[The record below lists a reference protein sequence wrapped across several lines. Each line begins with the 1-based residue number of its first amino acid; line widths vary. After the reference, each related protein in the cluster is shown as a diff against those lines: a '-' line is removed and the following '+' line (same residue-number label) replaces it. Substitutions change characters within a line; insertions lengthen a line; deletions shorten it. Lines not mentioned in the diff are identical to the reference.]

1 MNWNDNEEFEDMF
14 GEIRKELYKDDFF
27 SLMMIENAEKFF
39 EFLREHLQ
47 TAQDN
52 DILSDIL
59 KLAMDD
65 YNKYEIDLSIDEL
78 SDKGLIRMVVDGNGQ
93 LAYEATEAGLEVNDL
108 INNQHTTYGEETQT
122 NYIMDMKYS
131 PEIFRVTGTDDALKF
146 IDHGDNFEF
155 IVIPAGKQHNGDEFV
170 EFYHTIFTHYND
182 PGPNG
187 QYELVDE
194 VQLYDMLNNNYN
206 QSK

>member
-1 MNWNDNEEFEDMF
+1 MNWGSNEEFEEVF

-155 IVIPAGKQHNGDEFV
+155 IVIPAGRQHDGEEFV

>member
-1 MNWNDNEEFEDMF
+1 MNWGSNEEFEEVF

-108 INNQHTTYGEETQT
+108 NFLVSITITQL
-122 NYIMDMKYS
+122 
-131 PEIFRVTGTDDALKF
+131 FC
-146 IDHGDNFEF
+146 
-155 IVIPAGKQHNGDEFV
+155 
-170 EFYHTIFTHYND
+170 
-182 PGPNG
+182 
-187 QYELVDE
+187 
-194 VQLYDMLNNNYN
+194 
-206 QSK
+206 

>member
-1 MNWNDNEEFEDMF
+1 MNWGSNEEFEEVF